1 MKRGMK
7 MKKVFRFLM
16 TFMMVASLIYV
27 FDIPVSAATHYYVSP
42 SGSDSNA
49 GTSTS
54 KPYKTLAKAVS
65 NASAGTTIYMM
76 NGTHNYSSTVKLS
89 KSGSSSSR
97 ITITNYSGSSPVINF
112 SSMPENTAN
121 RGLQISGSY
130 WTITG
135 LKIQEAGDNGIFI
148 SGNNNIVQNCEIT
161 KCHDTGLQMSNGASN
176 NQVINVTSI
185 YNYDNATN
193 GENADGFAAK
203 LNVGSGNVFRDCKAY
218 YNSDDGFDFYQAG
231 NAVKVYK
238 SEASYNGRGN
248 GNGQGFKV
256 GGNYTADKHYLEN
269 CTAVG
274 NKARGFDQ
282 NNNTGAVTLVNCTG
296 TKNKVN
302 FYFPKAPNSG
312 SHSFTGC
319 ISNSGSSKD
328 VVVGTIKNCS
338 FNR

>member
-1 MKRGMK
+1 MKR
-7 MKKVFRFLM
+7 VFSILM
-16 TFMMVASLIYV
+16 TCVMLASLVLISEV
-27 FDIPVSAATHYYVSP
+27 PVIAATNYYVSP
-42 SGSDSNA
+42 SGSDSNV
-49 GTSTS
+49 GTSSS

-65 NASAGTTIYMM
+65 SASAGSTIYMM
-76 NGTHNYSSTVKLS
+76 SGTHSYSSTVKLS
-89 KSGSSSSR
+89 KNGTSSSR
-97 ITITNYSGSSPVINF
+97 IKITNYSGSTPVIDF
-112 SSMPENTAN
+112 SAMPENTSN

-130 WTITG
+130 WTISG
-135 LKIQEAGDNGIFI
+135 LKIQEAGDNGIYI
-148 SGNNNIVQNCEIT
+148 TGNNNIVQNCEIT
-161 KCHDTGLQMSNGASN
+161 KCHDTGLQLSNGASN
-176 NQVINVTSI
+176 NQIISVTST
-185 YNYDNATN
+185 YHYDNATN

-203 LNVGSGNVFRDCKAY
+203 LNIGPGNTFTDCKAY

-238 SEASYNGRGN
+238 SEASYNGRGD

-256 GGNYTADKHYLEN
+256 GGNFTADKHYLEN
-269 CTAVG
+269 CTAIG

-302 FYFPKAPNSG
+302 FYFPKAPSSG

-328 VVVGTIKNCS
+328 VVVGKITKCS
-338 FNR
+338 FNQ